1 MKKRKINIKAIF
13 NLISLIAG
21 SYFVLESFYLITIK
35 PFFSKQ
41 LVGFTPL
48 GLVIFII
55 SLFVVAE
62 SGRYLYEEFT
72 NKKNKKFG

>member
-1 MKKRKINIKAIF
+1 MRRKVNKKAIW

-21 SYFVLESFYLITIK
+21 SYFVLESIYLIAIK

-41 LVGFTPL
+41 MVGFTPL

-62 SGRYLYEEFT
+62 SGSYLNERIS
-72 NKKNKKFG
+72 K